1 MIGRLK
7 LLNKINRYKNY
18 KGDIDVH
25 DLEKQIDNSLTKEE
39 NDFLKDK
46 IINEFYEEEKKKVL
60 ENFILSKN
68 IAKLKQGLENQEKQ
82 NLIDNRRN
90 QQIIQNF
97 QNELKLKCQNLAKQ
111 YEEKN
116 MKLKELND
124 KEISNLENQINSIK
138 NEVEKNKAIE
148 NKNFREQ
155 IESKINDEIEKI
167 IKEYES
173 NESNFISKE
182 ISKIFLSDLDKLVIE
197 MIKNEKISLHTL
209 NYLENLIVI
218 LKNNIKEVNLLN
230 ILLLGMS
237 GVGKSTL
244 INKIK
249 I

>member
-1 MIGRLK
+1 MQDANGKNIIEYNQKSFVTNKELDNDRK
-7 LLNKINRYKNY
+7 VKIINKINRYKNY

-25 DLEKQIDNSLTKEE
+25 DLEKQIGNALTK
-39 NDFLKDK
+39 
-46 IINEFYEEEKKKVL
+46 EFYEEEKKKVL

-82 NLIDNRRN
+82 NLIDNRKN

-182 ISKIFLSDLDKLVIE
+182 ISKIL
-197 MIKNEKISLHTL
+197 
-209 NYLENLIVI
+209 
-218 LKNNIKEVNLLN
+218 
-230 ILLLGMS
+230 
-237 GVGKSTL
+237 
-244 INKIK
+244 
-249 I
+249 

>member
-1 MIGRLK
+1 
-7 LLNKINRYKNY
+7 
-18 KGDIDVH
+18 
-25 DLEKQIDNSLTKEE
+25 
-39 NDFLKDK
+39 
-46 IINEFYEEEKKKVL
+46 
-60 ENFILSKN
+60 
-68 IAKLKQGLENQEKQ
+68 
-82 NLIDNRRN
+82 
-90 QQIIQNF
+90 
-97 QNELKLKCQNLAKQ
+97 
-111 YEEKN
+111 

-230 ILLLGMS
+230 ILLLRMS